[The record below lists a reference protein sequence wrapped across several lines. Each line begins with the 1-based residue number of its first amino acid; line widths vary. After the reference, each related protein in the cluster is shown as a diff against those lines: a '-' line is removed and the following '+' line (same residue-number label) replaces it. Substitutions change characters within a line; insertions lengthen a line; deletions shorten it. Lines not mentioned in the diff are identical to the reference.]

1 MLFPENVVK
10 VYKKTACNL
19 KGSAKRIF
27 MAEVV
32 KAYGLGAQREA
43 EARLK
48 WCRNTIKKGSHEMKS
63 GIICIDNF
71 QGRGRKKAEEK
82 NPKLLEQI
90 KQIVEN
96 ESQAD
101 PAMNSERMYI
111 RMTANAVRE
120 ELKKR
125 FGYAEDELPVRFTIS
140 CKLNEMGYN
149 LKKVRKTIP
158 KKR

>member
-1 MLFPENVVK
+1 MLFPESVVK

-43 EARLK
+43 EAKLK

-63 GIICIDNF
+63 GIVCIDNF
-71 QGRGRKKAEEK
+71 KGRGRKKAEEK
-82 NPKLLEQI
+82 KLLEQI
-90 KQIVEN
+90 RQIVEN

-120 ELKKR
+120 ELKTR
-125 FGYAEDELPVRFTIS
+125 FG
-140 CKLNEMGYN
+140 
-149 LKKVRKTIP
+149 
-158 KKR
+158 